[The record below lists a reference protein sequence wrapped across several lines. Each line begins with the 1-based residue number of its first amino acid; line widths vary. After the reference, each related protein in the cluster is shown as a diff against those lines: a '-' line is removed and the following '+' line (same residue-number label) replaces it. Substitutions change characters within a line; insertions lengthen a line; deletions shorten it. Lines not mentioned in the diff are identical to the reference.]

1 MGFNPD
7 RSALA
12 LYDLFIPLERGGTV
26 RRLIMHLDMDA
37 YFASVEQQLDPG
49 LRGEPIGVTGR
60 PTEKSIIV
68 AASRE
73 AKKYGLK
80 AGMPVW
86 EARRLCPCLVLVPG
100 RAERY
105 LSTTKK
111 FLAILER
118 YTPMI
123 EVFSVDEVFMDVTQE
138 APRHDGPIPMAREI
152 KADFREALGEYVTAT
167 IGIAS
172 GKAFAKLIGSRHKP
186 DGIGYLDDE
195 EIPELLVET
204 PVGELCGIG
213 HRIEPRLARAGIRT
227 LAELGKASEAY
238 LKREFGAYGL
248 FLKAVGEG
256 HDPNPVIPYTEAAAV
271 KSVGHSRTLR
281 PDLRDVESAYRVLRD
296 LCDQVA
302 RRLRRL
308 GYVGRTVHAWFRTT
322 AESEYHGKQ
331 VTLATPTDDRDSI
344 YHACLSAFRRIPA
357 SPREVSQIGV
367 AVRNLMEKA
376 GLPGPLLREDQRR
389 ERLNQAI
396 DRIRDR
402 FGEFA
407 IRTGES
413 LLYDPIPQH
422 VSGFTLSNEEWEF

>member
-1 MGFNPD
+1 
-7 RSALA
+7 
-12 LYDLFIPLERGGTV
+12 
-26 RRLIMHLDMDA
+26 MHLDMDS
-37 YFASVEQQLDPG
+37 YFASVEQQHDPS
-49 LRGEPIGVTGR
+49 LRGKPIGVTGR

-73 AKKYGLK
+73 AKKYGLI

-86 EARRLCPCLVLVPG
+86 EARRLCPSLVLVPG

-105 LSTTKK
+105 LSTTKE
-111 FLAILER
+111 FLVILER

-138 APRHDGPIPMAREI
+138 APRRGGPIPMAREI
-152 KADFREALGEYVTAT
+152 KADFRDELGEYITAT

-172 GKAFAKLIGSRHKP
+172 GKAFAKLIGYRHKP
-186 DGIGYLDDE
+186 DGIGFLDDE

-204 PVGELCGIG
+204 SVGELCGIG

-238 LKREFGAYGL
+238 LKGEFGAYGR

-256 HDPNPVIPYTEAAAV
+256 RDPNPVIPYTEPAAA

-281 PDLRDVESAYRVLRD
+281 PDLREIESALRVLLN
-296 LCDQVA
+296 LCDLVA

-308 GYVGRTVHAWFRTT
+308 GYVGRTVHAWFRADT
-322 AESEYHGKQ
+322 SEYRGKQ
-331 VTLATPTDDRDSI
+331 VTLASPTDDRDSI
-344 YHACLSAFRRIPA
+344 YQACLAAFRKIPMK
-357 SPREVSQIGV
+357 PKEVTQIGV
-367 AVRNLMEKA
+367 SVRNLTDKA
-376 GLPGPLLREDQRR
+376 GLPGPLLQEDQRR
-389 ERLNQAI
+389 ERLNQAV

-402 FGEFA
+402 FGEHA

-422 VSGFTLSNEEWEF
+422 VSGFTLSTEEWEF